1 MKFHYWKILLLFLF
15 VSLIIWMISSVK
27 PSTIKL
33 SIDPLTQARSQNRQI
48 MKHLN
53 EAQNILRNGQIAT
66 NSDIPNWA
74 QNTKELIE
82 AAIGVTED
90 QSLSLDMIAEGKP
103 GMDINTTGSS
113 LASIVAILGTLST
126 ILLSWRKDMR
136 DARKEIERLHTK
148 GI

>member
-27 PSTIKL
+27 PSTIEL